1 MEEDKSL
8 DFAGIGKLAKAIPEK
23 VYEQTSEVINST
35 FSNLISPITETT
47 AGLGRYIRQK
57 FDNMVEVEK
66 ALLTYSVQ
74 NALKKAKSNRLLM
87 KPEQRPKELITIMD
101 ALSKETDPLLNT
113 LWTNLLCSE
122 LTNQNSHPFF
132 ISILQ
137 SLSRKD
143 AEILSR
149 LHDYDATGE
158 KKSNILISRP
168 YIQYWVTENGAKP
181 EEWSFSCSFLC
192 EMGLASTV
200 TPEQSENHGAVI
212 LYRTDVGRSFLEA
225 VTS

>member
-1 MEEDKSL
+1 
-8 DFAGIGKLAKAIPEK
+8 
-23 VYEQTSEVINST
+23 
-35 FSNLISPITETT
+35 
-47 AGLGRYIRQK
+47 
-57 FDNMVEVEK
+57 MVEVEK
-66 ALLTYSVQ
+66 ALLTYSMQ
-74 NALKKAKSNRLLM
+74 NALKKAKSDRLLM
-87 KPEQRPKELITIMD
+87 KSEQRPKELITIMD

-132 ISILQ
+132 ISVLQ

-158 KKSNILISRP
+158 KKSNILISQP
-168 YIQYWVTENGAKP
+168 NIQYWVTENGAKP
-181 EEWSFSCSFLC
+181 EEWTFSCSFLYG
-192 EMGLASTV
+192 MGLASTV
-200 TPEQSENHGAVI
+200 TPKESENHGTVI